1 MDLDHVILGVTDLES
16 AARRLEERHRLTAV
30 PGGHHETAG
39 THNWIVP
46 LDDAY
51 IELIAVEDPETA
63 RRHPF
68 GRWVLH
74 EATDDGAW
82 IGWVLR
88 TDDIDATC
96 ARLGLEPHP
105 MQRGSLRWRMAGF
118 QRAFREPSL
127 PFFIQ
132 WDMPESELPGRAGG
146 PTQARDARL
155 TAVEVGADE
164 ATLTGWVG
172 EGELPGTVRVNDG
185 PHGVQSATVAGAAGV
200 EVVRGV

>member
-1 MDLDHVILGVTDLES
+1 MDLDRVILGVSDLEA

-30 PGGHHETAG
+30 PGGRHEAAG

-74 EATDDGAW
+74 GATDDCAW

-132 WDMPESELPGRAGG
+132 GTCRSPSFPAGPAVRRRQATRG
-146 PTQARDARL
+146 SRRWRWAPTRR
-155 TAVEVGADE
+155 
-164 ATLTGWVG
+164 
-172 EGELPGTVRVNDG
+172 P
-185 PHGVQSATVAGAAGV
+185 
-200 EVVRGV
+200 